1 MVGLLVAFADALVGQ
16 RLTQPGMLVVHG
28 SHPFP
33 QLSRMARCRLRMGR
47 ARAVRIWHL
56 PYARRW
62 PVPYLWPLA
71 PPGAISLWPGAGD
84 NPGEMGGRVASP
96 TLVGRLEELQALEA
110 ARGRAANGEPAVVLV
125 GGEAGVGKTRL
136 VVELTARCAAEGTRV
151 LAGGCVPVGEGT
163 LPYAPI
169 VEALRTLVADLDAS
183 SIGELVGTSWSELGR
198 LLPALGELD
207 RAVPPEQAA
216 QARLFELLLGLLGR
230 LAEEAPLVLVVEDL
244 QWADQSTR
252 DLLAFLVRN
261 LRRERM
267 VVVVTYRNDE
277 PGQERLGPYLAELD
291 RGGPAQ
297 RLELPRL
304 DRVQT
309 TAQLVGIL
317 RTAAPAELVDNVFPR
332 SQGNP
337 YFTEELLAAVRAGS
351 GELPATL
358 RDLLRGRVQAVSQAA
373 RQVLGVV
380 AVAGRQVPHRLL
392 AAVARLD
399 DETLLAALREAVDSQ
414 LLVTTPGGDGYDV
427 RHALLRE
434 VINADLLPGERA
446 QQHAGL
452 AQALTEQ
459 PGLADGSPA
468 VAAAEVAAHWDAA
481 DEPYRALP
489 ARVEAGLAA
498 ERARGFPE
506 ARHHYERALELW
518 EWVPNRG
525 RPAGLD
531 RVDLLSRAAA
541 AAAYSGKVDRAAA
554 LLEDALNRVDPMA
567 DSVRTAVLLASLGGH
582 RMTAGDESAALTAYR
597 RAERLLAGAPPSA
610 ERAHV
615 LASYAQVLNLTWQD
629 RQAI

>member
-1 MVGLLVAFADALVGQ
+1 
-16 RLTQPGMLVVHG
+16 
-28 SHPFP
+28 
-33 QLSRMARCRLRMGR
+33 
-47 ARAVRIWHL
+47 
-56 PYARRW
+56 
-62 PVPYLWPLA
+62 
-71 PPGAISLWPGAGD
+71 
-84 NPGEMGGRVASP
+84 
-96 TLVGRLEELQALEA
+96 
-110 ARGRAANGEPAVVLV
+110 
-125 GGEAGVGKTRL
+125 
-136 VVELTARCAAEGTRV
+136 
-151 LAGGCVPVGEGT
+151 
-163 LPYAPI
+163 
-169 VEALRTLVADLDAS
+169 
-183 SIGELVGTSWSELGR
+183 
-198 LLPALGELD
+198 
-207 RAVPPEQAA
+207 
-216 QARLFELLLGLLGR
+216 
-230 LAEEAPLVLVVEDL
+230 
-244 QWADQSTR
+244 
-252 DLLAFLVRN
+252 
-261 LRRERM
+261 M

-317 RTAAPAELVDNVFPR
+317 GTAAPAELVDNVFPR

-434 VINADLLPGERA
+434 VINADLLPGEQA
-446 QQHAGL
+446 QLHAGL
-452 AQALTEQ
+452 ARALTEQ

-506 ARHHYERALELW
+506 APPPLRARPRT
-518 EWVPNRG
+518 VGVGTQPG
-525 RPAGLD
+525 PAG
-531 RVDLLSRAAA
+531 RAG
-541 AAAYSGKVDRAAA
+541 SG
-554 LLEDALNRVDPMA
+554 
-567 DSVRTAVLLASLGGH
+567 
-582 RMTAGDESAALTAYR
+582 
-597 RAERLLAGAPPSA
+597 
-610 ERAHV
+610 
-615 LASYAQVLNLTWQD
+615 
-629 RQAI
+629 